1 MAQTTGSK
9 KYYLVD
15 GAAMRQAD
23 RDTSEKIGIPSL
35 VLMERAALAAKE
47 ESTRRF
53 PPCKVAILC
62 GKGNNGA
69 DGLALARLLALAGY
83 EVFPYTLGSAKE
95 GSSHAL
101 QQAIL
106 EHLGYRV
113 FPYVEGC
120 LQDVKP
126 QVAVDALFGT
136 GLSRAPEG
144 LSLAAILDINR
155 AGENGAFVVSLDVP
169 SGISSDTGLL
179 FGEAVRADLTVT
191 FGFYKLGPM
200 LDPAR
205 SYCGETVLS
214 DIGIPEKALEQPLVY
229 TRSDVDLPCLLPP
242 RAEGGNKGTFGKVVL
257 AAGSRGMAGAALLCS
272 EAAGRTGA
280 GMVKVFTEEANREIL
295 QIKRPEC
302 LLAAYDPEDAAGTLA
317 AFQETMAWGD
327 VIAAGP
333 GLGKDPLKVRLVT
346 ALLEY
351 AATGPLRGNG
361 SRKSFLLDADAV
373 RIVAQEHLYPLLEQA
388 GAAAPVLL
396 TPHLGEGAALLSC
409 SVGELKK
416 DRFSLG
422 ASFAKKYHVALLLK
436 DAQSA
441 LFAPDEEEIYLNTS
455 GTSAL
460 ATAGSGDVLS
470 GICAALLGQ
479 GLSAFAAG
487 EAGSLLHALAGKAL
501 EKRLG
506 ARGVLAGDLPAAA
519 AKVLA
524 GMEEER
530 RKIPAD

>member
-1 MAQTTGSK
+1 MPG
-9 KYYLVD
+9 KYYLVTGD
-15 GAAMRQAD
+15 EMRQAD

-47 ESTRRF
+47 EITKRF
-53 PPCKVAILC
+53 SPCKVAILC

-69 DGLALARLLALAGY
+69 DGLALARLLALSGY
-83 EVFPYTLGSAKE
+83 EAFPFALGSAKE

-101 QQAIL
+101 QQSIL
-106 EHLGYRV
+106 SHLGIQV
-113 FPYVEGC
+113 LPYAEGSIK
-120 LQDVKP
+120 DVKP
-126 QVAVDALFGT
+126 AVAVDALFGT

-144 LSLAAILDINR
+144 MSLAGIRDINQ
-155 AGENGAFVVSLDVP
+155 AGEAGAFVVSLDVP

-179 FGEAVRADLTVT
+179 PGEAVRADLTVT

-205 SYCGETVLS
+205 SYCGETIPA
-214 DIGIPEKALEQPLVY
+214 DIGIPKSALDHRSVY
-229 TRSDVDLPCLLPP
+229 TRSDKDLPLLLPS
-242 RAEGGNKGTFGKVVL
+242 RQEGGNKGTFGKVVL

-302 LLAAYDPEDAAGTLA
+302 LLSTYDPGDDAGTSA
-317 AFQETMAWGD
+317 AFEAAMTWGD

-333 GLGKDPLKVRLVT
+333 GMGKGPLKTHLVT
-346 ALLEY
+346 SLLEY
-351 AATGPLRGNG
+351 AATGPLRSNG
-361 SRKSFLLDADAV
+361 QKKAFLLDADAV
-373 RIVAQEHLYPLLEQA
+373 RIVAEENLYPLLQRA

-409 SVGELKK
+409 SVGDLKK
-416 DRFSLG
+416 DRFRLG
-422 ASFAKKYHVALLLK
+422 AAFAKKYHVALLIK

-441 LFAPDEEEIYLNTS
+441 LFAPEEGEIYLNTS

-470 GICAALLGQ
+470 GICASLLGQ
-479 GLSAFAAG
+479 GLSAFSAG
-487 EAGSLLHALAGKAL
+487 EAGSLLHAMAGKAL
-501 EKRLG
+501 EKKLG

-519 AKVLA
+519 AEVLA
-524 GMEEER
+524 EMEQER
-530 RKIPAD
+530 REAPAH